1 MGEVLILKKILDPQI
16 HRGLSSINKTKKYK
30 YLTPFHNLEGMTA
43 KISVLFPEQNV
54 DLTDLYT
61 KFICFSISGISFP
74 YFNIQKSI
82 HTKFKM
88 LAQKSVWST

>member
-1 MGEVLILKKILDPQI
+1 MYLVTLKIREKWEKFWDALILKKIRDPQI

-43 KISVLFPEQNV
+43 NISVLFPEQNV

-61 KFICFSISGISFP
+61 KFICFSTWYICV
-74 YFNIQKSI
+74 
-82 HTKFKM
+82 
-88 LAQKSVWST
+88 LR